1 MAFTTH
7 KSDPM
12 FHCKVSLENE
22 SFLERFKCTLIQ
34 PIRMLYL
41 MVYHYVNQLSEIRK
55 QINVEHVFMSANR
68 LSKTSLYLAD
78 TFFGFE
84 VIISITKLKI
94 IRLLILYFFLF
105 LF

>member
-1 MAFTTH
+1 MASTTH

-34 PIRMLYL
+34 PIRMLYFL
-41 MVYHYVNQLSEIRK
+41 YPYTNRLNEIRK
-55 QINVEHVFMSANR
+55 QINVEPIFMSAKR
-68 LSKTSLYLAD
+68 LSKTSLFLAD

-84 VIISITKLKI
+84 VIIMINEIKNH
-94 IRLLILYFFLF
+94 
-105 LF
+105 